1 MTALLPPFP
10 KFYATDING
19 LPLAGGLLFTYAA
32 GTTTPLTTYTDNTG
46 SVPNSNPVVLN
57 SSGEANVWLTTGTAY
72 KFVLED
78 QFGVVQ
84 WTVDQITG
92 GIQGTAGTPGS
103 VWRNGTNAPSNSLGI
118 DGDYYL
124 NTTTGD
130 IYTRS
135 GGVYTKI
142 GNIQGP
148 AGSLLNRIINGR
160 FYLGLI
166 PWVVTGTN
174 PPTLGAVGS
183 TPNSGC
189 AQQFADQSTIV
200 VVESI
205 GEISQAFSTQQPN
218 GSQFLTFKTSC
229 WLAGVAAQ
237 NTNTGYVK
245 VFLYNG
251 QNDTTTLLGTYNLTA
266 TSPTPVWTTQT
277 IDVTSAVPAQGDYA
291 LRFELETKTDN
302 TGGTSGTKGTY
313 IGIDDVVLITSAAGG
328 VAISTNALNSATT
341 TINVSSATAPIA
353 GQVLTATSSTTATW
367 QNGPQVAYTGI
378 ESQNIFPTVTA
389 LSGTIGT
396 GQMMG
401 LAVQVTPA
409 KSTRLKITI
418 TGNIANS
425 HSGDQAAV
433 QIRTGTGGTPP
444 ANGTA
449 VTGSLI
455 GTTVYTGLSASVGAS
470 LNFMQVGIYSG
481 LTLGT
486 TYWFDINTYNVTSN
500 GSLTPSNI
508 TMLVEEV

>member
-10 KFYATDING
+10 KFYAADANG
-19 LPLAGGLLFTYAA
+19 VPLAGGLLYTYAA
-32 GTTTPLTTYTDNTG
+32 GTTTPLTTYTDSTG
-46 SVPNSNPVVLN
+46 SVPNTNPVVLN
-57 SSGEANVWLTTGTAY
+57 SSGEADVWLTSGTAY

-78 QFGVVQ
+78 QFGVIQ

-92 GIQGTAGTPGS
+92 GLQGAAGTPGS
-103 VWRNGTNAPSNSLGI
+103 VWRNGTNAPSNSLGV

-160 FYLGLI
+160 FYLGLT

-200 VVESI
+200 IVESI

-245 VFLYNG
+245 VYLYDG
-251 QNDTTTLLGTYNLTA
+251 QSDATTLLGTYNLTA
-266 TSPTPVWTTQT
+266 TSSTPVWTTQT
-277 IDVTSAVPAQGDYA
+277 IDVTAAVPAQGDYA
-291 LRFELETKTDN
+291 LRFELEAKTDN

-328 VAISTNALNSATT
+328 VAISTNALNSAST

-353 GQVLTATSSTTATW
+353 GQVLTATSPTTATW

-378 ESQNIFPTVTA
+378 VSQNVFASVAAITST
-389 LSGTIGT
+389 T
-396 GQMMG
+396 GKMMG

-409 KSTRLKITI
+409 KSTRLKIS
-418 TGNIANS
+418 AS
-425 HSGDQAAV
+425 CDLASSSGVSVVSGMD
-433 QIRTGTGGTPP
+433 IRYGTGGTPP

-449 VTGSLI
+449 VTGTLVGSTI
-455 GTTVYTGLSASVGAS
+455 TTNISIAFTTAPLY
-470 LNFMQVGIYSG
+470 QYGIITG

-486 TYWFDINTYNVTSN
+486 TYWFDLNVYIST
-500 GSLTPSNI
+500 GSVTPTNI
-508 TMLVEEV
+508 TLLVEEV